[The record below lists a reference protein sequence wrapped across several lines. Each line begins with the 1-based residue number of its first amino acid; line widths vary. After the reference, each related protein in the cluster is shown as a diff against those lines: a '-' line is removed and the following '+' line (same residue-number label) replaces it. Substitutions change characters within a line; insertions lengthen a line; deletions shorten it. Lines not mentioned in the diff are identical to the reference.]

1 MKVSQESKI
10 ENIEEAE
17 IAANK
22 RTAALKTPP
31 RSPRKYVSASSVSQ
45 SLSKNDV
52 ASPATRS
59 QSQSSKRL
67 PPPDLEVLDE
77 SLELKLSPEKSP
89 PNNEDSDSD
98 IEIVDDPM
106 EGQDWHKLESN
117 SLLVGTVYTL

>member
-31 RSPRKYVSASSVSQ
+31 RNPRKYVSASSVSQ

-67 PPPDLEVLDE
+67 PPPDLEVQDK
-77 SLELKLSPEKSP
+77 SLEQKSSLKKSP
-89 PNNEDSDSD
+89 SNNDSDSD
-98 IEIVDDPM
+98 MEIVKDVTVEPM
-106 EGQDWHKLESN
+106 EGKYCLKL
-117 SLLVGTVYTL
+117 SLGNP